1 MITSL
6 RPETFENLQLNSGVF
21 LFNFDASSY
30 ATVEALED
38 AVLAALEAGTDI
50 MGATIGG
57 GSFNATPSIRQ
68 IEADGMRYPVV
79 GSTQNDMWTVNLSTT
94 MKEVTPENFKRA
106 LMTCDMTKEG
116 NVTKLEVRT
125 DIKPSDYIPRCSWV
139 GDTSRGFV
147 LIELDNVLNIA
158 GAAFTFTDRG
168 EGQIPVEFQA
178 HVGDLSKMDKAPFR
192 IWFFDEEEA
201 A

>member
-6 RPETFENLQLNSGVF
+6 RPETFDNLQLNAGVF
-21 LFNFDASSY
+21 LFNFDANTY
-30 ATVEALED
+30 TTTTALED

-68 IEADGMRYPVV
+68 IEADGMRYPIV
-79 GSTQNDMWTVNLSTT
+79 GSTVNDMWTVNLSTT
-94 MKEVTPENFKRA
+94 MKEVNPENFQRA

-125 DIKPSDYIPRCSWV
+125 DIKPEDYIPRCSWV

>member
-6 RPETFENLQLNSGVF
+6 RPETFENLQLNAGVF
-21 LFNFDASSY
+21 LFNFDANTY
-30 ATVEALED
+30 TTTTALED

-68 IEADGMRYPVV
+68 IEADGMRYPIV
-79 GSTQNDMWTVNLSTT
+79 GSTVNDMWTVNLSTT
-94 MKEVTPENFKRA
+94 MKEVNPENFQRA

-125 DIKPSDYIPRCSWV
+125 DIKPDDYIPRCSWV

-192 IWFFDEEEA
+192 IWFFDEEDA